1 MLLNTFYLLY
11 NVHTYTCIYN
21 VCVVFTGTKQV
32 YCHLNYLFLGLMVEE
47 LTGMSYMD
55 FITDMFHCLGVGPL
69 EEVDYTQD
77 LQREDI
83 YLDGHQN
90 IDVCVHVYLIT

>member
-11 NVHTYTCIYN
+11 NVHIYIYN
-21 VCVVFTGTKQV
+21 VCVVFTGTKQM

-69 EEVDYTQD
+69 EDVDHTQD
-77 LQREDI
+77 LQKEDI
-83 YLDGHQN
+83 CLDGLQN
-90 IDVCVHVYLIT
+90 IVCVYFIA

>member
-1 MLLNTFYLLY
+1 MYTYIY
-11 NVHTYTCIYN
+11 NVPVH

-55 FITDMFHCLGVGPL
+55 FITEMFHCLGVGPL

>member
-1 MLLNTFYLLY
+1 MY
-11 NVHTYTCIYN
+11 TYIYN
-21 VCVVFTGTKQV
+21 EPVHVCVVLTGTKQV

-69 EEVDYTQD
+69 EEVDTQD

-83 YLDGHQN
+83 YLDGHRN
-90 IDVCVHVYLIT
+90 IDVCVYLIA